1 MEIIRE
7 TSIQPKDDM
16 TRPHIIVV
24 GNEKGGCGKTT
35 TSIHVTMALLY
46 YGYQVSSIDI
56 DARQRSFTNFIE
68 NRRRTIQEKNIIL
81 PMPSHFVLNKSK
93 VDAGVEAREDEKKRF
108 TQCIKRAAEE
118 KQFIVIDAPGND
130 TYLSRLAHSFA
141 DTIITPINDSFIDLD
156 VVAKINAEDY
166 TVNMP
171 GLYSEMIW
179 EAKLYRAKR
188 NRGEIDWILMRNRLS
203 HIDAK
208 NKQNMVL
215 ALNNVANRLGC
226 KLATGFSERV
236 IYRELFLKGLS
247 LLDILE
253 DNIGIQPKLGHIK
266 ARQELREFV
275 KSLNLHK
282 KVPGFAEQIETK
294 ETASQAREE
303 ALV

>member
-1 MEIIRE
+1 M
-7 TSIQPKDDM
+7 K
-16 TRPHIIVV
+16 RPHVIVI

-35 TSIHVTMALLY
+35 TSIHITMALLY

-68 NRRRTIQEKNIIL
+68 NRRRTIQSKNILL

-93 VDAGVEAREDEKKRF
+93 VDAGLDARNDEKNRF
-108 TQCIKRAAEE
+108 IQCIKRAAEG
-118 KQFIVIDAPGND
+118 KQFIIIDAPGND
-130 TYLSRLAHSFA
+130 TYLSRLSHSFA

-156 VVAKINAEDY
+156 VVAKINPETFKVD
-166 TVNMP
+166 MP

-188 NRGEIDWILMRNRLS
+188 SRGEIDWILMRNRLS

-208 NKQNMVL
+208 NKQNMVR
-215 ALNNVANRLGC
+215 ALNNVSRRLGC
-226 KLATGFSERV
+226 KLAVGFSERV

-247 LLDILE
+247 LLDVLE
-253 DNIGIQPKLGHIK
+253 DNVGIQPKVGHIK

-282 KVPGFAEQIETK
+282 KVPGFVEQVAAREATLK
-294 ETASQAREE
+294 EREE
-303 ALV
+303 ALA